1 MALTEADEQIEATF
15 FPVTQPNTRVSSTLH
30 KSHGLAVSAEPKLHL
45 FGRYENDSI
54 SANTRFSFS
63 SERPSQRRL
72 IRPEVTCFR
81 EVRLVDTLAGAAESG
96 AHLRMAPMPFPQHF
110 QTGKIHAYSDR
121 RSQTCACRAPSA
133 TILDIVRSSH
143 PFVATSAAPHESCAG
158 VDVYFRKAHASA

>member
-1 MALTEADEQIEATF
+1 MKHRPETRSQSHFQAHFACAAGLVKGAL
-15 FPVTQPNTRVSSTLH
+15 VTVASLC
-30 KSHGLAVSAEPKLHL
+30 VSAEPKLHL

-81 EVRLVDTLAGAAESG
+81 EVRLVDTLADAAESG

-121 RSQTCACRAPSA
+121 RSHRRRSGARRMSLLRGD
-133 TILDIVRSSH
+133 ILFIGSISRS
-143 PFVATSAAPHESCAG
+143 VI
-158 VDVYFRKAHASA
+158 RKDQKSRKPAHA